1 MLTINKDERGLLIA
15 INDLDDI
22 PFEAKRIMFIGETP
36 DNQQRGFHAHKE
48 NFQVLVCLS
57 GKILLKTIFKNSSKE
72 LEERVYEL
80 TAGQHQIM
88 PPMTWGEQTY
98 YKNSSALV
106 ICSKKYDE
114 KDYIRNYEEFKQA

>member
-1 MLTINKDERGLLIA
+1 MLTINKDDRGILIA
-15 INDLDDI
+15 INDLHEL

-36 DNQQRGFHAHKE
+36 EKQERGFHAHKE
-48 NFQVLVCLS
+48 NFQILLCLT
-57 GKILLKTIFKNSSKE
+57 GRILLKTIYKNSNQE

-80 TAGQHQIM
+80 SGGEHQIM

-98 YKNSSALV
+98 YKDSSALV

-114 KDYIRNYEEFKQA
+114 KDYIRDYEEFKQA

>member
-1 MLTINKDERGLLIA
+1 
-15 INDLDDI
+15 
-22 PFEAKRIMFIGETP
+22 
-36 DNQQRGFHAHKE
+36 
-48 NFQVLVCLS
+48 S